1 MEETDGG
8 YREAGRQKETRKFYR
23 KVNVIR
29 KGYKP
34 RIGTCKDK
42 IGNLVTGEREVL
54 QRWAEHFVELL
65 NVHGDEEGSKGD
77 GKSELEN
84 MDEYLGKEKEN

>member
-1 MEETDGG
+1 MDDIE
-8 YREAGRQKETRKFYR
+8 EAGRHKETRKFYR
-23 KVNVIR
+23 KVTVIR

-42 IGNLVTGEREVL
+42 MRNLVTGERKIL
-54 QRWAEHFVELL
+54 QRWTKHFVELL
-65 NVHGDEEGSKGD
+65 NGHGDEKGSKGD

-84 MDEYLGKEKEN
+84 MDEYLGKEEENGTN